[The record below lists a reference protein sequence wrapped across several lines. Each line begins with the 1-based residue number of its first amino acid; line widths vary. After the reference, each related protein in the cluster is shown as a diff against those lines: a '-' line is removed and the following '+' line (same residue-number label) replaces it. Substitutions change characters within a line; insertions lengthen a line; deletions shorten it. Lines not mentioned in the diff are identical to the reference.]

1 MKPAHVLATGLVKLA
16 VEPMLPNG
24 RFIRKDEPG
33 RIPDFNEPFPDL
45 AVASAS

>member
-24 RFIRKDEPG
+24 RFIRKDEPV